1 MNIMRSRA
9 KTFTV
14 EIKRANKRSAGSASV
29 RPTTFDTASD
39 AMLKRIFGNSAALP
53 SRSGEQHARSDDVS
67 DGTRPSQLSSGS
79 DVVEAAVIPRTPEL
93 QVRRI
98 LPDLLSVVADPV
110 QERMKQQAE
119 QRAARR
125 RALLERRRSKASSN
139 PDGEP
144 ISKDRVGPSDGAI
157 REAPQPTT
165 SGEQKK
171 DVLTPAMRKARR
183 AGLRPPRL
191 PLGQRWKRRLPQ
203 ACW

>member
-39 AMLKRIFGNSAALP
+39 AMLKRIFGNSSALP

-67 DGTRPSQLSSGS
+67 DGTHPPQVSSGV
-79 DVVEAAVIPRTPEL
+79 DVGVARISRTPEL
-93 QVRRI
+93 QVRRV
-98 LPDLLSVVADPV
+98 LPDLLSVVVDPV
-110 QERMKQQAE
+110 EERMKQQAE

-125 RALLERRRSKASSN
+125 RALLESRRSKASSN
-139 PDGEP
+139 PAGEHVCQ
-144 ISKDRVGPSDGAI
+144 DRVGASDDAV

-165 SGEQKK
+165 SGKQRN
-171 DVLTPAMRKARR
+171 DVLKPAMRKARR

-191 PLGQRWKRRLPQ
+191 PLGQRWKRRLLQ